1 MFILTSNVNVIQCP
15 VTDGQMFAYGES
27 YRI

>member
-1 MFILTSNVNVIQCP
+1 MVILTSNVNAIQCP
-15 VTDGQMFAYGES
+15 VTDGQMFAYRES